1 MTPRLSVTETQLPG
15 TGYKAMTV
23 TVSTTPSNSMA
34 DTLNT
39 AIGTAHLLKLF
50 SAADAELATMTYSAA
65 SAVVSTVTGAEVL
78 TWSEANYTDEGAG
91 NAGTV
96 SYAVIQTS
104 GAVEQIRFSDPTT
117 ELSLSSLSIG
127 AGDDVNVTA
136 DVVVRLPDS
145 T

>member
-1 MTPRLSVTETQLPG
+1 
-15 TGYKAMTV
+15 MTV
-23 TVSTTPSNSMA
+23 TVSATPSNSMA

-50 SAADAELATMTYSAA
+50 TSGDAELATMTYSAA
-65 SAVVSTVTGAEVL
+65 SAVVSTSGGAEVL
-78 TWSEANYTDEGAG
+78 TYSEANYTDEASA
-91 NAGTV
+91 NVGTV

-104 GAVEQIRFSDPTT
+104 AAAEMVRFTDPAT

-127 AGDDVNVTA
+127 AGDAVNVTA
-136 DVVVRLPDS
+136 DVVVKLPLS

>member
-1 MTPRLSVTETQLPG
+1 MSVT
-15 TGYKAMTV
+15 V
-23 TVSTTPSNSMA
+23 TALTSNLMA

-39 AIGTAHLLKLF
+39 AIGTSHKLKLW

-65 SAVVSTVTGAEVL
+65 SAVVSTSAGAEVL
-78 TWSEANYTDEGAG
+78 TWAEGNYTDEATA

-96 SYAVIQTS
+96 SYATIETS
-104 GAVEQIRFSDPTT
+104 GGTEQIRFSDPTN
-117 ELSLSSLSIG
+117 ELSLSSLSLS

-136 DVVVRLPDS
+136 DVVVKLPDS

>member
-1 MTPRLSVTETQLPG
+1 
-15 TGYKAMTV
+15 MTV
-23 TVSTTPSNSMA
+23 SVSATPSNAMA
-34 DTLNT
+34 DTLNSE
-39 AIGTAHLLKLF
+39 IGTAHKLKLW
-50 SAADAELATMTYSAA
+50 SSSDTELATMTYSAA

-78 TWSEANYTDEGAG
+78 TWDEGNYTDEASA

-96 SYAVIQTS
+96 SYATIETS
-104 GAVEQIRFSDPTT
+104 GGTEQIRFSDPTN
-117 ELSLSSLSIG
+117 ELSLSSLTLS

>member
-1 MTPRLSVTETQLPG
+1 
-15 TGYKAMTV
+15 MTV
-23 TVSTTPSNSMA
+23 SVSATPSNSMA

-50 SAADAELATMTYSAA
+50 SAGDAELATMTYSAA

-78 TWSEANYTDEGAG
+78 TWDEANYTDEGDA

-104 GAVEQIRFSDPTT
+104 GGTEMIRFTDPTN
-117 ELSLSSLSIG
+117 ELNLSGLILD

>member
-1 MTPRLSVTETQLPG
+1 
-15 TGYKAMTV
+15 MTV
-23 TVSTTPSNSMA
+23 NVTVLTSNLMA

-39 AIGTAHLLKLF
+39 AIGTAHKLKLWTVG
-50 SAADAELATMTYSAA
+50 DAELATMTYSAA

-78 TWSEANYTDEGAG
+78 TWDEANYTDEASG

-96 SYAVIQTS
+96 NYATIETS
-104 GAVEQIRFSDPTT
+104 GGTEQIRFSDPTN

-127 AGDDVNVTA
+127 AGDAVNVTA

>member
-1 MTPRLSVTETQLPG
+1 
-15 TGYKAMTV
+15 MTV
-23 TVSTTPSNSMA
+23 NVTTLSSNLMA

-39 AIGTAHLLKLF
+39 AIGTAHKLKLWT
-50 SAADAELATMTYSAA
+50 SGDAELATMTYSAA

-78 TWSEANYTDEGAG
+78 TWSEANYTDEATA
-91 NAGTV
+91 NVGTV
-96 SYAVIQTS
+96 SYATIETS
-104 GAVEQIRFSDPTT
+104 GGTEQIRFSDPTN
-117 ELSLSSLSIG
+117 ELSLSSLNLT

>member
-1 MTPRLSVTETQLPG
+1 MTVSVTLLT
-15 TGYKAMTV
+15 
-23 TVSTTPSNSMA
+23 SNLMA

-39 AIGTAHLLKLF
+39 AIGTAHKLKLWT
-50 SAADAELATMTYSAA
+50 SGDAELATLTYSAA

-78 TWSEANYTDEGAG
+78 TWDEANYTDEAAA

-96 SYAVIQTS
+96 SYATIETS
-104 GAVEQIRFSDPTT
+104 GGTEQIRFTDPST

-127 AGDDVNVTA
+127 AGDAVNVTA
-136 DVVVRLPDS
+136 DVVVRLPNN